1 MSFCHLPYSEANRS
15 VAIADYFLA
24 LLIQKAY
31 IVYQAQP
38 TIYETLGIQVKSFF
52 RVSPVV
58 AELGPRA
65 WRAKLF

>member
-1 MSFCHLPYSEANRS
+1 
-15 VAIADYFLA
+15 
-24 LLIQKAY
+24 
-31 IVYQAQP
+31 VYQAQP
-38 TIYETLGIQVKSFF
+38 IIYETLGIQVKSFF